1 MSKGAFISSAVLHGV
16 VLTLIA
22 MEFSFAR
29 FNAPPPPAILM
40 VDLTKVKISDKT
52 NLPPKTEVKKEQKKA
67 EAKPIPPKPKDPPKA
82 QPTKVQEKKPEPPKP
97 KPQPPA
103 KDSAKIIEPPKPK
116 KEEKK
121 PAKKETPKPT
131 PVPPPKSEEPKK
143 PQPADKLKSLLTS
156 VEKVRKTAPTSAPPA
171 PLPMDQQVTTG
182 IEGGSDGSLSQ
193 ILTIS
198 ERDLI
203 ASQLTKCWNIDPGKK
218 DIDDAIVE
226 IRVSVNKDGS
236 VRDVQVVNSK
246 QNGVFQSVADSARR
260 AVWIC
265 DKDPEKSPFKMLA
278 EKYTDHYTD
287 WKTILL
293 RFNPKTG
300 GVI

>member
-1 MSKGAFISSAVLHGV
+1 MSKSAFISSAVLHGV

-52 NLPPKTEVKKEQKKA
+52 NLPKKAEVKKTQKKA
-67 EAKPIPPKPKDPPKA
+67 EAKPIPPKPKNPPKVQSTKVAEKKPDPPKP
-82 QPTKVQEKKPEPPKP
+82 QP
-97 KPQPPA
+97 KPQPPV
-103 KDSAKIIEPPKPK
+103 KDSVKVVEPPKPK

-121 PAKKETPKPT
+121 PEKKETPKTTPPT
-131 PVPPPKSEEPKK
+131 PPKK
-143 PQPADKLKSLLTS
+143 EEAKPSDKLKSLLTS
-156 VEKVRKTAPTSAPPA
+156 VEKVRKTATVSPTSVPTSSE
-171 PLPMDQQVTTG
+171 QNVTEG
-182 IEGGSDGSLSQ
+182 IEGGTDGSLSQ

-203 ASQLTKCWNIDPGKK
+203 ATQLSKCWNIDPGKK
-218 DIDDAIVE
+218 DIDTAIIE
-226 IRVSVNKDGS
+226 IRIFVNKDGS
-236 VRDVQVVNSK
+236 VREANILNKKSDP
-246 QNGVFQSVADSARR
+246 VFQSVADSARR

-278 EKYTDHYTD
+278 EKYADHYGD

-293 RFNPKTG
+293 RFNPQTG

>member
-1 MSKGAFISSAVLHGV
+1 MSKSAFISSAVLHGV

-52 NLPPKTEVKKEQKKA
+52 NLPKKAEVKKTQKKA
-67 EAKPIPPKPKDPPKA
+67 EAKPVPPKPKNPPKV
-82 QPTKVQEKKPEPPKP
+82 QSTKAQEKKPEPPKP
-97 KPQPPA
+97 QPTPQPPA
-103 KDSAKIIEPPKPK
+103 KDSVKVVEPPKPK

-121 PAKKETPKPT
+121 PEKKETPKTT
-131 PVPPPKSEEPKK
+131 PPAPPKKEAPK
-143 PQPADKLKSLLTS
+143 PADRLKSLLTS
-156 VEKVRKTAPTSAPPA
+156 VEKVRKTATVSPTPA
-171 PLPMDQQVTTG
+171 PIASEQQLTEG
-182 IEGGSDGSLSQ
+182 IEGGTDGSLSQ

-203 ASQLTKCWNIDPGKK
+203 ATQLSKCWNIDPGKK

-226 IRVSVNKDGS
+226 IRVIVNKDGT
-236 VRDVQVVNSK
+236 VRDVKIVNGRS
-246 QNGVFQSVADSARR
+246 NAVFQSVADSARR

-278 EKYTDHYTD
+278 EKYADHYGD

-293 RFNPKTG
+293 RFNPQTG